1 MIEQVQR
8 KQEMNRLLRAK
19 KPAFLLIVPLLVL
32 LLVTACGPSK
42 AEQLNNEGNEAFA
55 EQAFQE
61 ALVAYQSAQI
71 DQPELAEPYY
81 NAANALYRQ
90 GAYDAA
96 LEQMNMALSFAEAE
110 SLAQAGYFNLGNTSY
125 NQQQLQ
131 AAIEAYTQA
140 LLLNPDD
147 QDAKYNLELAL
158 QQQQQ
163 QQNEEQQQ
171 QEQEQEEQQQEQSD
185 EGESE
190 EEQPQDQNA
199 EEQEGQGEEQ
209 PQDQQD
215 SQGEQEEQ
223 DAESPEGEESD
234 QGEEGQESEQEQQ
247 PEGQEGDQEAEDQQD
262 QPGQGQ
268 PQEGQPEEEQP
279 GQLNQMPQPGQRMT
293 AEQAEQLLAA
303 IARDGQTL
311 QEKLGQIFAVPWAP
325 PVQDW

>member
-1 MIEQVQR
+1 MMKNKQR
-8 KQEMNRLLRAK
+8 LPYLLS
-19 KPAFLLIVPLLVL
+19 LLIGLI

-42 AEQLNNEGNEAFA
+42 AERLNNEGNEAFTQ
-55 EQAFQE
+55 QAFQD

-71 DQPELAEPYY
+71 DEPELAEPYY

-96 LEQMNMALSFAEAE
+96 LEQMQLALSYANAD
-110 SLAQAGYFNLGNTSY
+110 SLAQAGYYNLGNTSY
-125 NQQQLQ
+125 SQQDLQ
-131 AAIEAYTQA
+131 AAIDAYTQA
-140 LLLNPDD
+140 LLLNPND

-163 QQNEEQQQ
+163 QQNEE
-171 QEQEQEEQQQEQSD
+171 EQQQEQQDQQDQQDQSED
-185 EGESE
+185 GQSE
-190 EEQPQDQNA
+190 EEQQQDQNA
-199 EEQEGQGEEQ
+199 DQQEGEGQDEQQQQQEGQDEQ
-209 PQDQQD
+209 QQQQDQQG
-215 SQGEQEEQ
+215 Q
-223 DAESPEGEESD
+223 ESD
-234 QGEEGQESEQEQQ
+234 QGEQSQESQEQQ
-247 PEGQEGDQEAEDQQD
+247 QEGQEGDQQSEDQAQD
-262 QPGQGQ
+262 QAGQGQ
-268 PQEGQPEEEQP
+268 PQDGQPQEEQP